1 MVSVYNQPLAA
12 SEIKKVTKTKLIKM
26 HKDNQNNATT
36 IADVIEHKIL
46 WEPESEPLL
55 DEG

>member
-1 MVSVYNQPLAA
+1 
-12 SEIKKVTKTKLIKM
+12 M